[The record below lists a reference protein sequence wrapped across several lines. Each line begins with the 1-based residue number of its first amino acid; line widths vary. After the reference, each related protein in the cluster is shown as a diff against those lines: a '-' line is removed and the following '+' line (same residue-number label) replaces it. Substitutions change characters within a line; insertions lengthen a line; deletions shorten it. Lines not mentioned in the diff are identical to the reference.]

1 MEDGDDRHPP
11 ARDGLSGRRQARHGV
26 TGLTRGR
33 PVAPRRQTP
42 LVTGQLELPLEVAAE
57 SEDEPTRLGPEA
69 SFFAGLVA
77 GLFFLFL
84 AALYSL
90 YRLRAA

>member
-1 MEDGDDRHPP
+1 M
-11 ARDGLSGRRQARHGV
+11 
-26 TGLTRGR
+26 
-33 PVAPRRQTP
+33 
-42 LVTGQLELPLEVAAE
+42 TGQLELPLEFAAE
-57 SEDEPTRLGPEA
+57 SEGEAARLGPEA
-69 SFFAGLVA
+69 SFFAGLGA